1 MRDSSLKVRPH
12 SIKHRD
18 IFTISRTKFEYKKQS
33 VSFCVLCCVKDFTI
47 VSCTAPVFSYHL
59 ERDKDFGGFYMV
71 RTIPYLWSKNSKT
84 FGSKD
89 HLIMLWDT
97 QAQFIFFSN
106 KSASFLN
113 SFMTEVPIV
122 YDRDLR
128 HETVKLKRSLIK
140 L

>member
-1 MRDSSLKVRPH
+1 
-12 SIKHRD
+12 
-18 IFTISRTKFEYKKQS
+18 
-33 VSFCVLCCVKDFTI
+33 
-47 VSCTAPVFSYHL
+47 
-59 ERDKDFGGFYMV
+59 MV